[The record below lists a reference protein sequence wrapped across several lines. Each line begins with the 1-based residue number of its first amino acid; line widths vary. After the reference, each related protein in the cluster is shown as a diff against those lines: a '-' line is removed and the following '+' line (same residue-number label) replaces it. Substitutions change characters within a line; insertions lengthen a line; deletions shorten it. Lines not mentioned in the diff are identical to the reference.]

1 MSNHSVQLKKWHRST
16 FSPTDNVWFAIAG
29 EKRCINKGELILS
42 ITISLE
48 STMRASVT
56 ADGADDASLISLVSL
71 CCLFLCLLFSKPPIC
86 RPVYV
91 VWCGF
96 CLEIGAILDND
107 AHWFIDPVLSFQPG
121 VYLVVAWSASLSR
134 MDYRTAFT
142 KRRDQDE
149 ELRNRKEPERERED
163 QLAGKDESGKKGR
176 KYLSIKK
183 QLATKD
189 EIEIDMMVIMVRD
202 VASVERRI
210 DSLL

>member
-1 MSNHSVQLKKWHRST
+1 
-16 FSPTDNVWFAIAG
+16 
-29 EKRCINKGELILS
+29 
-42 ITISLE
+42 
-48 STMRASVT
+48 
-56 ADGADDASLISLVSL
+56 
-71 CCLFLCLLFSKPPIC
+71 
-86 RPVYV
+86 
-91 VWCGF
+91 
-96 CLEIGAILDND
+96 
-107 AHWFIDPVLSFQPG
+107 
-121 VYLVVAWSASLSR
+121 